1 MTKEESIAMW
11 KVEKAHTDKNLLTK
25 KMNKLFDLV
34 EELIMN
40 GDLMYDQFSGDM
52 LDEVTTTIIEN
63 GKNETNLD
71 RAAQID
77 LICER
82 LYEKYTKQHNNS
94 ESGEG
99 DNGVLADNT
108 EVSDE
113 SGVCTS
119 DDTSIEHTTNV
130 DYVWL
135 IEEDGVITYFDKE
148 YEVKA
153 GNVVMLM
160 YRIGDEEHGDII
172 VIDNKDLTNYYERR
186 KKYYEEQKV
195 REKAK
200 DCCCDCDCECV
211 SQSC

>member
-77 LICER
+77 LICD
-82 LYEKYTKQHNNS
+82 S

-119 DDTSIEHTTNV
+119 GDTSSTSVEHTTE
-130 DYVWL
+130 
-135 IEEDGVITYFDKE
+135 IE
-148 YEVKA
+148 
-153 GNVVMLM
+153 
-160 YRIGDEEHGDII
+160 
-172 VIDNKDLTNYYERR
+172 
-186 KKYYEEQKV
+186 
-195 REKAK
+195 
-200 DCCCDCDCECV
+200 
-211 SQSC
+211 

>member
-11 KVEKAHTDKNLLTK
+11 KVEKEHTNKNLLTK
-25 KMNKLFDLV
+25 KMSKLFDLT

-52 LDEVTTTIIEN
+52 LDEVTTTIIE
-63 GKNETNLD
+63 GSKNETNLD

-82 LYEKYTKQHNNS
+82 LYEKYTKQYNNS

-99 DNGVLADNT
+99 DNEILVDNT

-119 DDTSIEHTTNV
+119 EDTSSTSTEHITEIE
-130 DYVWL
+130 
-135 IEEDGVITYFDKE
+135 
-148 YEVKA
+148 
-153 GNVVMLM
+153 
-160 YRIGDEEHGDII
+160 
-172 VIDNKDLTNYYERR
+172 
-186 KKYYEEQKV
+186 
-195 REKAK
+195 
-200 DCCCDCDCECV
+200 
-211 SQSC
+211 